1 MERRLFEDLHEDFRA
16 SFRTFLE
23 REVIGDET
31 RYGDWERAGII
42 PREVFALAGRGGFL
56 AMAVPE
62 RYGGAGAEDFR
73 LNLVIGEETQ
83 RAGVGGF
90 GLGITLHN
98 DICLPYF
105 LRYCTEEQRE
115 RWLPGIVSGELIT
128 AVAMTEPGIGSDLAA
143 LSTRARR
150 DGEQYVVD
158 GTKTFI
164 TNGINA
170 DLVITAVKT
179 GVGEHQDR
187 HRGISLLVLERGME
201 GFERGRNLEKI
212 GQHAQD
218 TAELSFADV
227 RVPAENLLG
236 EEGQGFLY
244 LVSNLPQERLSIAAA
259 AVAAAEAA
267 LGWTLD
273 YVRERRAFGQTI
285 GSFQSSRFT
294 LAELR
299 SEVDIA
305 RVYVDRGV
313 QALDAGELTAEDAA
327 IAKWWC
333 TELQGR
339 VVDRCLQLHGGYGY
353 MLEYPIA
360 RAFAD
365 ARVTRIYGGANE
377 IMKEIV
383 GRSMGL

>member
-1 MERRLFEDLHEDFRA
+1 VERKLYEDDHEDFRA

-23 REVIGDET
+23 REVIGEQG
-31 RYGDWERAGII
+31 RYGEWERSGLV
-42 PREVFALAGRGGFL
+42 PREVFARAGEGGFL
-56 AMAVPE
+56 AMAVEE
-62 RYGGAGAEDFR
+62 RYGGAGADDFR
-73 LNLVIGEETQ
+73 FNLVIGEETQ
-83 RAGVGGF
+83 RAAVGGF

-105 LRYCTEEQRE
+105 LAYCTGEQRE
-115 RWLPGIVSGELIT
+115 RWLGGIVSGELIT
-128 AVAMTEPGIGSDLAA
+128 ALAMTEPGIGSDLAA
-143 LSTRARR
+143 MATTARR
-150 DGEQYVVD
+150 EGEHYLVN
-158 GTKTFI
+158 GAKTFI

-179 GVGEHQDR
+179 DPRER
-187 HRGISLLVLERGME
+187 HRGISLLILERGME

-212 GQHAQD
+212 GQHSQD

-227 RVPAENLLG
+227 RVPVENLLG
-236 EEGQGFLY
+236 EEGQGFLQ
-244 LVSNLPQERLSIAAA
+244 LVSNLPQERLSIAAS

-267 LGWTLD
+267 LGWTLA
-273 YVRERRAFGQTI
+273 YVRERKAFGQTI

-299 SEVDIA
+299 SEVEIA
-305 RVYVDRGV
+305 RVYIDRCA
-313 QALDAGELTAEDAA
+313 QALNDGELSAEDAA
-327 IAKWWC
+327 MAKWWC

-339 VVDRCLQLHGGYGY
+339 VVDRCLQLFGGYGY

>member
-1 MERRLFEDLHEDFRA
+1 MRRALFEDVHEDFRA

-23 REVIGDET
+23 REVLGDEG
-31 RYGDWERAGII
+31 RYGQWERAGIV
-42 PREVFALAGRGGFL
+42 PREVFARAGRGGFL
-56 AMAVPE
+56 GMAVPE
-62 RYGGAGAEDFR
+62 RYGGAGAGDFR
-73 LNLVIGEETQ
+73 FNLLIGEECQ
-83 RAGVGGF
+83 RAGVASF

-105 LRYCTEEQRE
+105 LSYCTGEQRE
-115 RWLPGIVSGELIT
+115 RWLGGIASGELIT
-128 AVAMTEPGIGSDLAA
+128 ALAMTEPGVGSDIASM
-143 LSTRARR
+143 STRARR
-150 DGEQYVVD
+150 EDDHYVVD

-170 DLVITAVKT
+170 DLVIVAVKT
-179 GVGEHQDR
+179 DTSER
-187 HRGISLLVLERGME
+187 HRGISLVVIERGMD

-218 TAELSFADV
+218 TAELSFSEV
-227 RVPAENLLG
+227 HVPVANLLG

-244 LVSNLPQERLSIAAA
+244 LVSNLPQERLSIAGS

-273 YVRERRAFGQTI
+273 YVRERKAFDQPI
-285 GSFQSSRFT
+285 GSFQNSRFT
-294 LAELR
+294 LAELQT
-299 SEVDIA
+299 EIAIA
-305 RVYVDRGV
+305 RVFVDRCV
-313 QALDAGELTAEDAA
+313 QALNAGELTAEDAA
-327 IAKWWC
+327 MAKWWC

-339 VVDRCLQLHGGYGY
+339 VADRCLQLHGGYGY

-360 RAFAD
+360 RAYAD

>member
-1 MERRLFEDLHEDFRA
+1 MRRTLYEDVHEDFRA

-23 REVIGDET
+23 REVLGDAN
-31 RYGDWERAGII
+31 RYGEWEREGIV
-42 PREVFALAGRGGFL
+42 PREVFARAGASGFL
-56 AMAVPE
+56 GMAVPE
-62 RYGGAGAEDFR
+62 RYGGAGAKDFR
-73 LNLVIGEETQ
+73 FNAIVGEECQ
-83 RAGVGGF
+83 RAGVGSF

-98 DICLPYF
+98 DICLPY
-105 LRYCTEEQRE
+105 LLTYCDESQRE
-115 RWLPGIVSGELIT
+115 RWLGGIAAGEKIT
-128 AVAMTEPGIGSDLAA
+128 ALAMTEPGIGSDLAA
-143 LSTRARR
+143 MSTRARR
-150 DGEQYVVD
+150 EGDHYVVD

-170 DLVITAVKT
+170 DLVIVAVKT
-179 GVGEHQDR
+179 DPAER
-187 HRGISLLVLERGME
+187 HRGISLLVVERGME
-201 GFERGRNLEKI
+201 GFSRGRNLEKV

-218 TAELSFADV
+218 TAELSFAELH
-227 RVPAENLLG
+227 VPVENLLG
-236 EEGQGFLY
+236 AEGAGFRY

-273 YVRERRAFGQTI
+273 YVRERRAFGQPI
-285 GSFQSSRFT
+285 GSFQSARFT

-299 SEVDIA
+299 TEVEIA
-305 RVYVDRGV
+305 RSYIDRCI
-313 QALDAGELTAEDAA
+313 QALNDGELSAEDAA
-327 IAKWWC
+327 MAKWWC

-339 VVDRCLQLHGGYGY
+339 TVDRCLQLHGGYGY

>member
-1 MERRLFEDLHEDFRA
+1 MRRSLFEDVHEDFRA

-23 REVIGDET
+23 REVLGEEG
-31 RYGDWERAGII
+31 RYGEWERAGIV

-56 AMAVPE
+56 GMAVPE
-62 RYGGAGAEDFR
+62 AYGGAGAEDFR
-73 LNLVIGEETQ
+73 VNLVIGEEAQ
-83 RAGVGGF
+83 RAGVGSF

-105 LRYCTEEQRE
+105 LSYCTEPQRE
-115 RWLPGIVSGELIT
+115 RWLDGIASGELIT
-128 AVAMTEPGIGSDLAA
+128 ALAMTEPGIGSDLAA
-143 LSTRARR
+143 MSTSARR
-150 DGEQYVVD
+150 EDGHYLVN

-170 DLVITAVKT
+170 DLVIVAVKT
-179 GVGEHQDR
+179 DPSER
-187 HRGISLLVLERGME
+187 HRGISLVVLERGME

-218 TAELSFADV
+218 TAELSFTDV
-227 RVPAENLLG
+227 RVPVDNLLG
-236 EEGQGFLY
+236 QEGEGFRY
-244 LVSNLPQERLSIAAA
+244 LVSNLPQERLSIAAS

-273 YVRERRAFGQTI
+273 YVREREAFGQPI

-294 LAELR
+294 LAELHG
-299 SEVDIA
+299 EVQIA
-305 RVYVDRGV
+305 RVFVDRCAR
-313 QALDAGELTAEDAA
+313 ALNDGELTPEDAA
-327 IAKWWC
+327 TAKWWC
-333 TELQGR
+333 TDLQGR

-383 GRSMGL
+383 GRSLGL

>member
-1 MERRLFEDLHEDFRA
+1 MRRHLYDDLHEDFRA

-23 REVIGDET
+23 REVLGEES
-31 RYGDWERAGII
+31 RYGQWERDGLI
-42 PREVFALAGRGGFL
+42 PREVFALAGRSGFT

-62 RYGGAGAEDFR
+62 RYGGAGAGDFR

-83 RAGVGGF
+83 RAAVGSF

-105 LRYCTEEQRE
+105 LSYCNDAQRE
-115 RWLPGIVSGELIT
+115 RWLPGIASGELIT
-128 AVAMTEPGIGSDLAA
+128 AIAMTEPGIGSDLASMA
-143 LSTRARR
+143 TRARR
-150 DGEQYVVD
+150 DGEHYVID
-158 GTKTFI
+158 GSKTFI

-170 DLVITAVKT
+170 DLVIVAVKT
-179 GVGEHQDR
+179 DPSER
-187 HRGISLLVLERGME
+187 HRGISLIVVERGTD

-218 TAELSFADV
+218 TAELSFADAH
-227 RVPAENLLG
+227 VPVENLLG
-236 EEGQGFLY
+236 DQGEGFRY
-244 LVSNLPQERLSIAAA
+244 LVSNLPQERLSIAASA
-259 AVAAAEAA
+259 LAAAEAA

-273 YVRERRAFGQTI
+273 YVRGRKAFGQTI
-285 GSFQSSRFT
+285 GSFQNTRFT
-294 LAELR
+294 LAEIHG
-299 SEVDIA
+299 EVEIG
-305 RVYVDRGV
+305 RVYIDRCAA
-313 QALDAGELTAEDAA
+313 ALNAGELTAEDAA
-327 IAKWWC
+327 TAKWW
-333 TELQGR
+333 TTDLQGR
-339 VVDRCLQLHGGYGY
+339 VVDRCLQLFGGYGY

-383 GRSMGL
+383 GRSLGL